1 MVMFSF
7 ARNQGVP
14 QGVWWTRCWAFRLVG
29 HAAAQAASVSFL
41 SSRPK
46 AVCPP
51 QWSSYKQGLAFMGRF
66 GLRIFSIH
74 GRMMGSWLAVLCAF
88 ALLGAGMAPAV
99 AQSAMAQTSPQQAV
113 LEKLVIVT
121 AGGEKTFQVEV
132 MRTMEERARGLMFR
146 RYLPRDR
153 GMLFDFAVEAPVA
166 MWMKDTFIPLDMLF
180 IRKDGKI
187 SQIADNTEPHS
198 TRTIPSNEPV
208 YSVLE
213 INGGA
218 ASALGIKAGDK
229 VAHPLFTKP

>member
-1 MVMFSF
+1 MTLFTF
-7 ARNQGVP
+7 ARNLLASRRAAFHRGASFRSPLSV
-14 QGVWWTRCWAFRLVG
+14 AFRRRFNARKLML
-29 HAAAQAASVSFL
+29 HSIAACLMVLLASGACL
-41 SSRPK
+41 
-46 AVCPP
+46 
-51 QWSSYKQGLAFMGRF
+51 F
-66 GLRIFSIH
+66 GFSDSLPSLIQ
-74 GRMMGSWLAVLCAF
+74 
-88 ALLGAGMAPAV
+88 PAW
-99 AQSAMAQTSPQQAV
+99 AQTTTPQPSA

-121 AGGEKTFQVEV
+121 ADGPKTFQVEV

-180 IRKDGKI
+180 IRKDGTI

>member
-1 MVMFSF
+1 MTIFTF
-7 ARNQGVP
+7 ARDRVASWGAAFLRDASVHSRFS
-14 QGVWWTRCWAFRLVG
+14 VAFRGWFNARNLVR
-29 HAAAQAASVSFL
+29 HSIAACLMMLAACGAGVLGFADSIPSFL
-41 SSRPK
+41 QP
-46 AVCPP
+46 V
-51 QWSSYKQGLAFMGRF
+51 W
-66 GLRIFSIH
+66 
-74 GRMMGSWLAVLCAF
+74 
-88 ALLGAGMAPAV
+88 
-99 AQSAMAQTSPQQAV
+99 AQTATPQPSA

-121 AGGEKTFQVEV
+121 ADGPKTFQVEV

-180 IRKDGKI
+180 IRKDGTI

-213 INGGA
+213 INGGT

-229 VAHPLFTKP
+229 VVHPLFAKP

>member
-1 MVMFSF
+1 MTLFTF
-7 ARNQGVP
+7 ARDLLASWRAAFARDVSFRSP
-14 QGVWWTRCWAFRLVG
+14 LSVAFRRRFNARNLVQRFI
-29 HAAAQAASVSFL
+29 AACLMVLVASGADV
-41 SSRPK
+41 
-46 AVCPP
+46 
-51 QWSSYKQGLAFMGRF
+51 F
-66 GLRIFSIH
+66 GFSD
-74 GRMMGSWLAVLCAF
+74 SLPSLF
-88 ALLGAGMAPAV
+88 QPAW
-99 AQSAMAQTSPQQAV
+99 AQTATPQPSA

-121 AGGEKTFQVEV
+121 ADGPKTFQVEV

-180 IRKDGKI
+180 IRKDGTI

-213 INGGA
+213 INGGT

-229 VAHPLFTKP
+229 VVHPLFAKP